1 MSEDSLWLTGLLLAT
16 LRGATPLIFAALG
29 GVLSERA
36 GIVQIALEGFLLIGA
51 LAAALVALATGNPWL
66 GLASAGAASML
77 LAGLMALLV
86 IVFRADGIIAGTA
99 INLLVMGLCP
109 FVTKL
114 VHGSTG
120 STPNLDLSARFTW
133 EPIGLAF
140 VAVAVTH
147 LLLEKTR
154 WGLWLRFAG
163 EAPKALVSAGISARK
178 VRWSALTLAGLC
190 AGLGGA
196 ALSTFLASSYAPN
209 MSAGRGF
216 MALAAVILGGW
227 RPIPAA
233 LACLG
238 FAFFDALQIYLQM
251 TDWGLPVQ
259 LIQSLPYAVTII
271 TLIIGL
277 GKSRAPK
284 ALGVS
289 A

>member
-1 MSEDSLWLTGLLLAT
+1 MSSESIWLTGLFLAT
-16 LRGATPLIFAALG
+16 LRGATPLVFAALG

-36 GIVQIALEGFLLIGA
+36 GIVQIALEGFLLMGA

-66 GLASAGAASML
+66 GFAAAGLAAMA

-109 FVTKL
+109 FITKL
-114 VHGSTG
+114 THGSTG
-120 STPNLDLSARFTW
+120 STPNLELDARFTW
-133 EPIGLAF
+133 EPIALAAG
-140 VAVAVTH
+140 AVLLVH
-147 LLLEKTR
+147 LLLAKTR
-154 WGLWLRFAG
+154 WGLWIRFAG
-163 EAPKALVSAGISARK
+163 EAPQALVSAGISARR
-178 VRWSALTLAGLC
+178 VRWSALTLAGLL
-190 AGLGGA
+190 AGFGGA
-196 ALSTFLASSYAPN
+196 TLSTFLASSYAPN

-227 RPIPAA
+227 RPLPAM

-259 LIQSLPYAVTII
+259 VIQSLPYVVTIV

-277 GKSRAPK
+277 GNSRAPK
-284 ALGVS
+284 ALGVP